1 MSLYVCMYI
10 PELYVDKKSQTLQG
24 ATERRGK
31 VEPEKGMYTY
41 VDCVCVLLKRTVLSG
56 ASS

>member
-1 MSLYVCMYI
+1 MYI

-31 VEPEKGMYTY
+31 VEPEKAGE
-41 VDCVCVLLKRTVLSG
+41 LSPKDG
-56 ASS
+56 AKAGDAEGQI